1 MKQPYRFA
9 STSVIMALGSM
20 VSLAAQA
27 LVGVAMLHFFTPQAA
42 GGFAIPARVAFF
54 WVSLSLAQGP
64 WQFLADAHPPPRA
77 ALQAVCAPAFGAG
90 WGLRLW

>member
-42 GGFAIPARVAFF
+42 GGFAIPAQVAIF
-54 WVSLSLAQGP
+54 
-64 WQFLADAHPPPRA
+64 
-77 ALQAVCAPAFGAG
+77 
-90 WGLRLW
+90 

>member
-27 LVGVAMLHFFTPQAA
+27 LVGVAMLHCFTPQAA
-42 GGFAIPARVAFF
+42 GGFAIPEQVAFF
-54 WVSLSLAQGP
+54 WVFLSLA
-64 WQFLADAHPPPRA
+64 
-77 ALQAVCAPAFGAG
+77 
-90 WGLRLW
+90 